1 MELLLL
7 LLLLPIGWL
16 VLMPRRA
23 KSRVHVI
30 RFTSAGV
37 LMGVA
42 IAAWVGLQM
51 FSGPQTAQS
60 GVDYTAGDSEL
71 RAILLTPETAPRY
84 SSAP

>member
-16 VLMPRRA
+16 VLMPRRT
-23 KSRVHVI
+23 KPRVRAM
-30 RFTSAGV
+30 RFTGAGV
-37 LMGVA
+37 LMGAAV
-42 IAAWVGLQM
+42 AAWVGLQLLAT
-51 FSGPQTAQS
+51 PQATQS

>member
-7 LLLLPIGWL
+7 LLLVPIGWL

-23 KSRVHVI
+23 KPRARAI
-30 RFTSAGV
+30 RFTGAGV

-51 FSGPQTAQS
+51 FATPRSAQS

-71 RAILLTPETAPRY
+71 RAILLTPEAAPRY